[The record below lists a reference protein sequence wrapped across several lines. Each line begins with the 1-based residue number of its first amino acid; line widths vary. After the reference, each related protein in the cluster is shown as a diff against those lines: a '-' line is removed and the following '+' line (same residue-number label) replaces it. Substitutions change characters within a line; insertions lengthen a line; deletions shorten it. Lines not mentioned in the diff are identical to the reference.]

1 MSDKITRDIDI
12 TDFLLRISAIEK
24 VLKDKG
30 IVTEEE
36 IVDTIKTISE
46 SLAKSIIDSS
56 LKTSGGIDE
65 LISSLSPVEDKKKFN

>member
-24 VLKDKG
+24 ILKDKG

-56 LKTSGGIDE
+56 LKSAGGIDE
-65 LISSLSPVEDKKKFN
+65 LISSLAPVEDKKKFN